1 MPGKIRKRVQN
12 KFSLYSYS
20 VFSFA
25 ALLLGAI
32 LLACIL
38 IIPTIN
44 MLTVNPADRAV
55 EQIKKQKS
63 KLENGRYKEL
73 RLRPALG
80 DAGFFEIVTA
90 DGKILYTSS
99 KKDTGSME
107 YTSSDFRYMPKVG
120 GNIYYQLEP
129 SKDSGG
135 TDLSRISV
143 YQTTDKTVL
152 KGDLLFDSN
161 YNVIYSTIKFDGK
174 DPTKKALKFM
184 VENASTMS
192 SVQKY
197 KFLDKD
203 GEVCYLL
210 IHIKESSASY
220 DARVANHIIFILVA
234 FVSVITLLII
244 VLALKLS
251 KTIRRPIDAL
261 SDAME
266 NIGQGKSREII
277 TNDGPKEFSR
287 IVNTFN
293 NMQQRLQESEEKQE
307 KLQKEKQKMLAD
319 ISHDLKTPVTVI
331 QGYASAVADGIVDKD
346 DEARYLRTISKKAD
360 QLTYLINSFNEFN
373 RLEHPDFNLQ
383 CEVKDICEFFR
394 EYLAGKYEELDLAGY
409 PLEIDIP
416 DEKIYA
422 NFDPN
427 QFARV
432 FENIISNSTKHTEPG
447 TRIFAIMKREG
458 PDKIRIV
465 IGDHG
470 HGIPKELR
478 NSVFDP
484 FVVGNESRTSGK
496 GTGLGLSIARRIVEL
511 HGGSITLGHP
521 SEYGRGTSFVI
532 ILTSSL

>member
-1 MPGKIRKRVQN
+1 MPGKFRKRVQN

-346 DEARYLRTISKKAD
+346 DEADISE
-360 QLTYLINSFNEFN
+360 Q
-373 RLEHPDFNLQ
+373 
-383 CEVKDICEFFR
+383 
-394 EYLAGKYEELDLAGY
+394 
-409 PLEIDIP
+409 
-416 DEKIYA
+416 
-422 NFDPN
+422 
-427 QFARV
+427 
-432 FENIISNSTKHTEPG
+432 
-447 TRIFAIMKREG
+447 
-458 PDKIRIV
+458 
-465 IGDHG
+465 
-470 HGIPKELR
+470 
-478 NSVFDP
+478 
-484 FVVGNESRTSGK
+484 
-496 GTGLGLSIARRIVEL
+496 
-511 HGGSITLGHP
+511 
-521 SEYGRGTSFVI
+521 
-532 ILTSSL
+532 